1 MLRVTSQEII
11 ILNRISM
18 YLRKQLIYKKWK
30 RIMDL
35 ELSLIGIWSVYPGHP
50 ICIYNFP
57 CAYWVFCC
65 KRLVSELIL
74 MTYEVKPNDQAASR
88 PLMAALR
95 SSTRDVYTTAY
106 VHLVLRCRGK
116 SNNFT
121 LGELAIA
128 RFRLVCLSHI
138 ARITLAPLRTKS
150 NMGIEGRGKIRD
162 PTFRDY
168 RSLSSSVRINR

>member
-1 MLRVTSQEII
+1 MKSSQ
-11 ILNRISM
+11 
-18 YLRKQLIYKKWK
+18 
-30 RIMDL
+30 
-35 ELSLIGIWSVYPGHP
+35 
-50 ICIYNFP
+50 
-57 CAYWVFCC
+57 
-65 KRLVSELIL
+65 
-74 MTYEVKPNDQAASR
+74 MTKPRR

-138 ARITLAPLRTKS
+138 ARITLALLRTKG
-150 NMGIEGRGKIRD
+150 NMAIGGRRKNQGLFEI
-162 PTFRDY
+162 TEAY
-168 RSLSSSVRINR
+168 